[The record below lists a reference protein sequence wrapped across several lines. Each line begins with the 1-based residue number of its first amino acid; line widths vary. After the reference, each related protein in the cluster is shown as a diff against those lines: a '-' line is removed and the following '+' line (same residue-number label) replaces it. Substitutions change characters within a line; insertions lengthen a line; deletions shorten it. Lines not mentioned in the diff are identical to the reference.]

1 MIYIYLQP
9 LKNITCVS
17 EEESPYFL
25 MTEYNFTTKTAF
37 KSDKPGISFIMTE
50 YNFTTKTAFKSD
62 KPGISFI
69 TPH

>member
-25 MTEYNFTTKTAF
+25 MTEYNFTTKR
-37 KSDKPGISFIMTE
+37 
-50 YNFTTKTAFKSD
+50 AFKSD